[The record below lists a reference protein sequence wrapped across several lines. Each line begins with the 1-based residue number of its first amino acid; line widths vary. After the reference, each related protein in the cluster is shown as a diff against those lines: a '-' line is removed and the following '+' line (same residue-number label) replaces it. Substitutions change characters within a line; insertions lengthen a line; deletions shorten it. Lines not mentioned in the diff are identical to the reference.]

1 MKKAKDIGKKNEVR
15 DLKEVMTKDKA
26 AKIITI

>member
-26 AKIITI
+26 AKIITL